1 MGALGLLFVLHTQA
15 LTGSYAR
22 GGVVA
27 GAYTL
32 ALGISNPLL
41 ARVADRR
48 GQTLV
53 LLGGAPSLPARSP
66 PQRSR
71 PAGWLV
77 LCAALAGAFQPPV
90 GACMR
95 ALWPV
100 LLHDADARHAA
111 YATEGVLLE
120 VVYICGP
127 LAIVAGIGAW
137 SLTAA
142 LGACAVFLLAGDVAF
157 AASGPSRAWRPERA
171 ARARPRG
178 RAARRRRARAG
189 GRARALRARDRRRRG
204 VHARDAGRDGAQGLH
219 RRDAGLWGLG
229 SMLGG
234 VAIARAGAPA
244 DAPRRL
250 VILLGLWGLAHAAV
264 ALAGSPLQLGL
275 LLTVAGATIAPT
287 MVCANG
293 MLDGLAPAGT
303 LTEAFTWTSTG
314 MAAGFATGSALAGAL
329 VEAASPGSR
338 SRCSAAAACWPRW
351 WCGAPGRCAS
361 RSRCRPDPDPAGG
374 LVPPDPPRGHRPARS
389 SARARPARS
398 SARARPARSSARARP
413 ARPRGRVLVPP
424 ILRRSRPISAR
435 ARPPILAPQQ
445 PALRAG
451 SGW

>member
-1 MGALGLLFVLHTQA
+1 MLRTPGVLPLFLASCVARLPMGALGLLFVLHTQA

-32 ALGISNPLL
+32 AVGISNPLL

-53 LLGGAPSLPARSP
+53 LLGGAPVAAGAIAAAALA
-66 PQRSR
+66 

-142 LGACAVFLLAGDVAF
+142 LGACAVFLLAGNVAF

-171 ARARPRG
+171 AARDL
-178 RAARRRRARAG
+178 AG
-189 GRARALRARDRRRRG
+189 ALRGGG
-204 VHARDAGRDGAQGLH
+204 VRVLVAVLALCGLAIGAVEVCTPAMLDAMGHKDFTGVMLA
-219 RRDAGLWGLG
+219 LWGLG

-329 VEAASPGSR
+329 VEAASPGIALAVLGGGGVL
-338 SRCSAAAACWPRW
+338 AA
-351 WCGAPGRCAS
+351 
-361 RSRCRPDPDPAGG
+361 
-374 LVPPDPPRGHRPARS
+374 LVVRG
-389 SARARPARS
+389 ARPLREPVAL
-398 SARARPARSSARARP
+398 PA
-413 ARPRGRVLVPP
+413 
-424 ILRRSRPISAR
+424 
-435 ARPPILAPQQ
+435 
-445 PALRAG
+445 
-451 SGW
+451 